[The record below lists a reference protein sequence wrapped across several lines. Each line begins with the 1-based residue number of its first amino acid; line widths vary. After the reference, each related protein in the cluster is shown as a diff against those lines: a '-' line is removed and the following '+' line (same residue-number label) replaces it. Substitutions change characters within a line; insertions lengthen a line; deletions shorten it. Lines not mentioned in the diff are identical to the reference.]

1 MAAGAPRK
9 KRKRKGNRAFSDDF
23 QPEFQVA
30 PMADLLFVLLVFFM
44 SITTVEVLRKENVDL
59 PVAKD
64 STENKQKGHQV
75 VVNVLWSA
83 NTHTGTIRID
93 DRAYPD
99 PEALVPILSQQISQD
114 PVVRVLIRAD
124 QEAEYKFISEIM
136 KACSESHIADVTFA
150 VLNQETGAKPAAA
163 PTGI

>member
-1 MAAGAPRK
+1 MSTTAPRK
-9 KRKRKGNRAFSDDF
+9 RKKRKGNRAFADDF
-23 QPEFQVA
+23 TPEFQVA

-64 STENKQKGHQV
+64 SKDNKEKGHQV

-83 NTHTGTIRID
+83 NDRKGAIKVD
-93 DRAYPD
+93 DRPYAD
-99 PEALVPILSQQISQD
+99 PEALVPLLSAEVSRD
-114 PVVRVLIRAD
+114 PVLRVLIRAD
-124 QEAEYKFISEIM
+124 QQVEYQFISEIM

-150 VLNQETGAKPAAA
+150 VLNQEAGGRAPGA
-163 PTGI
+163 

>member
-1 MAAGAPRK
+1 MSTTAPRK
-9 KRKRKGNRAFSDDF
+9 KRRRKGNRAFSDDY

-64 STENKQKGHQV
+64 SKENKQKGHQV

-83 NTHTGTIRID
+83 NDRKGSIKID
-93 DRAYPD
+93 DRPYPD
-99 PEALVPILSQQISQD
+99 PEAIVPMLSVEIAKD

-124 QEAEYKFISEIM
+124 QQVEYQFISEIM

-150 VLNQETGAKPAAA
+150 VLNQEAAA
-163 PTGI
+163 KAAGG

>member
-1 MAAGAPRK
+1 MSAVAPRK

-23 QPEFQVA
+23 NPEFQVA

-64 STENKQKGHQV
+64 SKENKQKGHQV
-75 VVNVLWSA
+75 VVNVLWSS
-83 NTHTGTIRID
+83 NDHKGSIKID
-93 DRAYPD
+93 DRPYAS
-99 PEALVPILSQQISQD
+99 PEALVPLLSGEVSKD
-114 PVVRVLIRAD
+114 PVLRVLIRAD
-124 QEAEYKFISEIM
+124 QEVEYQFISEIM

-150 VLNQETGAKPAAA
+150 VLNQENGGKASA
-163 PTGI
+163 PKSG

>member
-1 MAAGAPRK
+1 MSAAVPRK

-23 QPEFQVA
+23 TPEFQVA

-64 STENKQKGHQV
+64 SKENKQKGHQV
-75 VVNVLWSA
+75 VVNVVWSS
-83 NTHTGTIRID
+83 NDHRGSIKID
-93 DRAYPD
+93 DRAYES
-99 PEALVPILSQQISQD
+99 PEALVPMLSRQIGQD

-124 QEAEYKFISEIM
+124 QNVEYQFISEIM

-150 VLNQETGAKPAAA
+150 VLNQEAGGRPPGA
-163 PTGI
+163 